1 VENETQPRHYSI
13 VVRGRIGERL
23 NGMFGRLEIRPGAA
37 ETELVGPLVDQAELF
52 GVLTSLRDLGI
63 DLVSVNPVRGCNVG
77 VEGR

>member
-1 VENETQPRHYSI
+1 MSETQPRHYSI

-37 ETELVGPLVDQAELF
+37 ETELVGPMVDQAELF

-63 DLVSVNPVRGCNVG
+63 DLVSVNPVCPSNEGG
-77 VEGR
+77 EGR